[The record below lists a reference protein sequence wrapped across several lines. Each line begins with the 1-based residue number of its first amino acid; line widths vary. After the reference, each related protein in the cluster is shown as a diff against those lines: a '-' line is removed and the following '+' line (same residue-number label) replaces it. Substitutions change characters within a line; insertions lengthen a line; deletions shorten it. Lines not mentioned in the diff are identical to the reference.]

1 MIDRRTINYSTVSF
15 QLIEDL
21 IKGLQT
27 RCTESE
33 ILGLLDRSNLILGPQ
48 LFCSRVTLDQIVRLY
63 QVAAIET
70 GDEMMGLWSRPVR
83 PGALK
88 HLVTSVRESSSL
100 PSAIFRFST
109 FWNLILDDYRF
120 EVWSEGNLVSL
131 NLIGINGSRP
141 QPFGHMLILKLC
153 HGLISWLGGR
163 EVPVVSVDFLFT
175 RPEFAKDYAFI
186 FPAPVSFDCSNSRI
200 VFDVEKIGK
209 AVIRT
214 NADILEFMRKAPRDW
229 IFTSYTEHTF
239 VSRIRNYI
247 FENSWAECN
256 LSCVSRAFHMTQR
269 TLLRRLEVE
278 RTSFQLIKD
287 GMRRDM
293 AIRYLGDGRK
303 NIEEISDD
311 LGFSSSSNFYR
322 SFKRWTGES
331 PSKYIRIHRKV

>member
-83 PGALK
+83 KGALK

-100 PSAIFRFST
+100 RSAIFRFST
-109 FWNLILDDYRF
+109 FWNLILDDYRL
-120 EVWSEGNLVSL
+120 EVRSEDNLVSL
-131 NLIGINGSRP
+131 DLIANDCSRP

-163 EVPVVSVDFLFT
+163 EVPVVSVGFVFP

-186 FPAPVSFDCSNSRI
+186 FPAPVAFDCPKSRI
-200 VFDVEKIGK
+200 VFDIGKIGK
-209 AVIRT
+209 AIIRT

-247 FENSWAECN
+247 FENSWSKCN
-256 LSCVSRAFHMTQR
+256 LSAVSKAFHMTQR
-269 TLLRRLEVE
+269 TLLRRLKEE
-278 RTSFQLIKD
+278 RTSFQSIKD

-293 AIRYLGDGRK
+293 AIRYLSDGRK

-322 SFKRWTGES
+322 AFRRWTGET
-331 PSKYIRIHRKV
+331 PSKYIEVYRKA